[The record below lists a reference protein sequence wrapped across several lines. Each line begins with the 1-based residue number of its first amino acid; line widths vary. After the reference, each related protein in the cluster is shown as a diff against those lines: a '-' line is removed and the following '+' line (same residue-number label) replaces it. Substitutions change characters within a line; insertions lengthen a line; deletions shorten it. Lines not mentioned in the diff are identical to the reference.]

1 MALELLYRRV
11 SEGLLRE
18 AQSMTKAVVHL
29 INDLERAGAQQM
41 VLSIVRAHDRTRF
54 QPVVIAWGGP
64 DDLMPALAELGVPV
78 VNLGAQRRL
87 SALAFS
93 RLVRELRRIRPAV
106 VHTHLFHMHVIGR
119 VAARVAGAPIVV
131 STHHNLRSGN
141 HPLMRLAERGTRSL
155 TTATTAVTEA
165 AESTYFGHSAPFSV
179 DLFCEGRR
187 HFTIPNGLAVDHL
200 EEVRRLVDRAAIRAG
215 LGIGGDF
222 VLACVGR
229 LHPSKGHEY
238 LLRAMAEV
246 VRETSGV
253 RLLLV
258 GEGEL
263 RPALEAMIEELEL
276 GSSVILL
283 GHRSDAV
290 EIVAASDGFVLP
302 SVVEGF
308 GLAVA
313 EAMMLGVPVIATNLD
328 SIQEVVGPYGTLV
341 APRAP
346 RALAGAIVE
355 LINCGPHQPSG
366 GINRVRERFDIRTV
380 VRQYEELYALVL
392 GDLRG
397 A

>member
-1 MALELLYRRV
+1 
-11 SEGLLRE
+11 
-18 AQSMTKAVVHL
+18 MTKAVVHL

-54 QPVVIAWGGP
+54 QPVVITWGGP
-64 DDLMPALAELGVPV
+64 EDLKPALAELGVPV
-78 VNLGAQRRL
+78 VDLGAQHRL
-87 SALAFS
+87 SARAFS

-106 VHTHLFHMHVIGR
+106 IHTHLFHMHLMGR

-141 HPLMRLAERGTRSL
+141 HPLMRVAERWTRWL

-165 AESTYFGHSAPFSV
+165 AELTYFGHSAPFSV
-179 DLFCEGRR
+179 DLFLEGRR

-200 EEVRRLVDRAAIRAG
+200 EEVRRVADRAAIRADLG
-215 LGIGGDF
+215 LGGEF

-229 LHPSKGHEY
+229 LHPSKGHVD
-238 LLRAMAEV
+238 LLLAMAEV
-246 VRETSGV
+246 AREASGV

-263 RPALEAMIEELEL
+263 RPALEAMIEELGL

-283 GHRSDAV
+283 GHRSDAM
-290 EIVAASDGFVLP
+290 EIIAASDGFVLS

-328 SIQEVVGPYGTLV
+328 SIREVVGPYGTLV
-341 APRAP
+341 APRSP
-346 RALAGAIVE
+346 RVLADAIVG
-355 LINCGPHQPSG
+355 LINGGHHQPSG
-366 GINRVRERFDIRTV
+366 GIDRVRDRFDIRAV

-392 GDLRG
+392 GDLSE